1 MPETPIYS
9 VEMPQQNTGNMT
21 RQPPSK
27 GMAAAA
33 LNHARAHRHHLIAIV
48 ALSVFVALTTA
59 FMPSGDVEA
68 NRQEPPAADLHL
80 DADILAPIE
89 VAAVP
94 VDTDLGL
101 LIDTPQ
107 ARWSEQRVRS
117 GDNLSRVFSR
127 AGFSETDVYRV
138 VNEAPGGKALGR
150 IFPGQVLAF
159 QTGESGQLLAVRH
172 VISPLETVTYRDS
185 EDGFLTERDIR
196 EPEPRETWTSAEIS
210 SSLFMAGKE
219 AGLSNALIMDLANI
233 FGGVIDFVQDP
244 RKGDTFHVVY
254 EEQYVDGKKY
264 RDGAIVAASFT
275 NRGQTFSAYRYR
287 DSEGDVGYYSEDGTS
302 MRKAFLLAPVDFTRI
317 SSNFNPR
324 RLHPIYKTT
333 RPHRGTDYA
342 APTGTPVYAAGDGKV
357 IKAGYT
363 RANGNYLFVQHGD
376 RYITR
381 YLHLHQRK
389 VKQGQR
395 VAQGEVIGT
404 VGSTG
409 SATGPHLHYEFL
421 IDGVHR
427 DPRKVHQ
434 ELPKAK
440 MLAAAELPRF
450 QSQIAGA
457 SRQLASLQAGTT
469 RLAMNQA
476 DDKL

>member
-1 MPETPIYS
+1 
-9 VEMPQQNTGNMT
+9 
-21 RQPPSK
+21 
-27 GMAAAA
+27 MAAAA
-33 LNHARAHRHHLIAIV
+33 LDHAREHRHHLIAII
-48 ALSVFVALTTA
+48 ALSIFVVLTTTL
-59 FMPSGDVEA
+59 MPSGEVEA
-68 NRQEPPAADLHL
+68 NRQESPVTALPL
-80 DADILAPIE
+80 DEGVLDPIE
-89 VAAVP
+89 VVAVP
-94 VDTDLGL
+94 VDMDLGA
-101 LIDTPQ
+101 LIDTPE
-107 ARWSEQRVRS
+107 ARWTEQKVRS

-127 AGFSETDVYRV
+127 AGFSDTEVYRV

-150 IFPGQVLAF
+150 IFPGQSVAF
-159 QTGESGQLLAVRH
+159 QTGEAGQLLAVRH

-185 EDGFLTERDIR
+185 DEGFVTERDIR
-196 EPEPRETWTSAEIS
+196 EPEPRETWTSAEIT

-219 AGLSNALIMDLANI
+219 AGLSNALIMELANI

-254 EEQYVDGKKY
+254 EEQYIDGKKY

-275 NRGQTFSAYRYR
+275 NRGQTFSAYRYL
-287 DSEGDVGYYSEDGTS
+287 DSEGDIGYYSEDGTS

-317 SSNFNPR
+317 SSNFNPK

-363 RANGNYLFVQHGD
+363 RANGNYVFLQHGD
-376 RYITR
+376 RYVTR

-389 VKQGQR
+389 ASHGQR

-409 SATGPHLHYEFL
+409 AATGPHLHYEFL

-440 MLAAAELPRF
+440 MLAGAELSRF
-450 QSQIAGA
+450 QTTISGA
-457 SRQLASLQAGTT
+457 TRQLASLQTGGT
-469 RLAMNQA
+469 RLAMNQSSE
-476 DDKL
+476 DR

>member
-1 MPETPIYS
+1 
-9 VEMPQQNTGNMT
+9 
-21 RQPPSK
+21 
-27 GMAAAA
+27 MAATA
-33 LNHARAHRHHLIAIV
+33 LDHARAHRHHVIAVV
-48 ALSVFVALTTA
+48 ALSAFVALSATL
-59 FMPSGDVEA
+59 MPSGEVEA
-68 NRQEPPAADLHL
+68 NRQEALTSDLQLDAGILEPIKVSATPLEADLG
-80 DADILAPIE
+80 A
-89 VAAVP
+89 
-94 VDTDLGL
+94 
-101 LIDTPQ
+101 LIDTAESQ
-107 ARWSEQRVRS
+107 WSQQVVRS

-127 AGFSETDVYRV
+127 AGFSDTEVHRV

-150 IFPGQVLAF
+150 IFPGQAIAF
-159 QTGESGQLLAVRH
+159 QTGDKGQLLAVRH

-185 EDGFLTERDIR
+185 SEGFVTERDIR
-196 EPEPRETWTSAEIS
+196 EPEPMETWASAEIT

-219 AGLSNALIMDLANI
+219 AGLSNALILELANI

-244 RKGDTFHVVY
+244 RQGDTFHVIY
-254 EEQYVDGKKY
+254 EVEYVDGKKY
-264 RDGAIVAASFT
+264 RDGAILAASFT
-275 NRGQTFSAYRYR
+275 NRGKTFSAYRYE
-287 DSEGDVGYYSEDGTS
+287 DSHGDIAYYNEDGTS

-324 RLHPIYKTT
+324 RMHPIYKTS

-363 RANGNYLFVQHGD
+363 PANGNYLFLQHGD
-376 RYITR
+376 RYVTR

-389 VKQGQR
+389 AREGQR

-404 VGSTG
+404 VGATG
-409 SATGPHLHYEFL
+409 AATGPHLHYEFL

-450 QSQIAGA
+450 KSTVSGA
-457 SRQLASLQAGTT
+457 VRQLASLQSGDT
-469 RLAMNQA
+469 RVAMNQA
-476 DDKL
+476 DSGR